1 MWVKS
6 LINKFIKIKK
16 MKKLFLVLGVT
27 LLLTSCD
34 NSTTDNATTETTS
47 SEEVVATVD
56 SIMVVDVVDCDTL
69 VETITE

>member
-1 MWVKS
+1 
-6 LINKFIKIKK
+6 

-34 NSTTDNATTETTS
+34 NSATDNATTETTS